1 MMLQLSVYLPTELEW
16 LRCVRFVTRWLEKRE
31 NIQLHLNKRLWASAS
46 DAKKFNFEDKR
57 RKKKKVRRKRGGI
70 DFFCVYSFSQWS
82 EHANK
87 VWCQQ
92 LSIYIHNGLDN
103 VVVAFEEISISH
115 RIFFSFLFLF
125 TFLQNSDHIHGNYV
139 KILEY
144 FHLTLKYFKIFGLF
158 FSVYRYSFSTKR
170 RHCENRC
177 YANNLKQH
185 SIRLI
190 GENYQRQQQCDNSLF
205 YVFRFLS
212 HQHRKKKIKPNTKCK
227 WSAREM
233 TFFCL
238 FFFILA
244 SYNKLLLLLETWS
257 KLCIK
262 PNLYK
267 AEKSQRQKKCSYTSL
282 KRNL

>member
-57 RKKKKVRRKRGGI
+57 RKKKEKEEGAKEKRRYRFFLCLFIFSVKWARKRSVMSATFNI
-70 DFFCVYSFSQWS
+70 YSQWAWQCGGGFWRNFNFS
-82 EHANK
+82 
-87 VWCQQ
+87 
-92 LSIYIHNGLDN
+92 SD
-103 VVVAFEEISISH
+103 
-115 RIFFSFLFLF
+115 FFSFLFLF

-158 FSVYRYSFSTKR
+158 FSVSRYSFSTKR

-233 TFFCL
+233 TFFVYFFL
-238 FFFILA
+238 FSRRTTNCYYFW
-244 SYNKLLLLLETWS
+244 KLDQS
-257 KLCIK
+257 C
-262 PNLYK
+262 
-267 AEKSQRQKKCSYTSL
+267 A
-282 KRNL
+282 

>member
-70 DFFCVYSFSQWS
+70 DFLCLFIFQWS
-82 EHANK
+82 EQANE

-158 FSVYRYSFSTKR
+158 FSVSRYSFSTKR

-212 HQHRKKKIKPNTKCK
+212 HQHRKKKIKPNAKCK

-238 FFFILA
+238 FFFYSRVVQQIVITSGNLIKVVHKTQFVQSRKVTA
-244 SYNKLLLLLETWS
+244 AKEVLLH
-257 KLCIK
+257 I
-262 PNLYK
+262 
-267 AEKSQRQKKCSYTSL
+267 A
-282 KRNL
+282 